1 MSGFKGNWNRLM
13 KAKIVYVLSSCDEDC
28 YFEQLLLSLTSLGFN
43 NPGCDVVILTDSSTY
58 RRLQAQ
64 EDKLPVKVLIKK
76 IDIPGG
82 QGGFYNSRWIK
93 TRIREFIDG
102 NFLYLDTDT
111 LVAKPLSDID
121 HVDAD
126 IAAVIDGNGQSL
138 FVDRGERRK
147 LDAAGLHDIADGP
160 YYNGGVFYVRDTPA
174 AHAFFS
180 LWHSNWLKMVN
191 EGVPPFDQ
199 ASLFKTNLEMGLM
212 IHELPCEWNV
222 QTCYDAAV
230 HYFKKGIIIH
240 SYSSMHTYDE
250 SIIKKHVKENGGRLD
265 GFALEIAANP
275 NKYGIGIYRKK
286 SFKGFLLYPYSDLL
300 HFLKR
305 YPRLYLA
312 VSHHVDD
319 FASACAELF
328 SRCRK

>member
-1 MSGFKGNWNRLM
+1 M

-82 QGGFYNSRWIK
+82 GKGGFYNSRWIK

-230 HYFKKGIIIH
+230 HYFKKGII
-240 SYSSMHTYDE
+240 
-250 SIIKKHVKENGGRLD
+250 SINHNT
-265 GFALEIAANP
+265 
-275 NKYGIGIYRKK
+275 IYRRDG
-286 SFKGFLLYPYSDLL
+286 KGGILSEFMY
-300 HFLKR
+300 F
-305 YPRLYLA
+305 
-312 VSHHVDD
+312 
-319 FASACAELF
+319 
-328 SRCRK
+328 